1 MDRER
6 CRANPKLKDLELLCR
21 EQGLPLTVQRR
32 VILEELAGR
41 ADHPTA
47 EQLYAAVKPRLS
59 GVSRTTVYR
68 VLDAFV
74 RLGVARRIDTP
85 DCSVRFDAE
94 MGEHCHV
101 HCLCCGRVAD
111 LDDPLHGQVPV
122 PEINSQGFAITGYSI
137 HFRGLCAECR
147 AHGGQ
152 PATSP
157 ARRKNQ

>member
-6 CRANPKLKDLELLCR
+6 VTTLPKLKDLELLCR

-41 ADHPTA
+41 TDHPTA
-47 EQLYAAVKPRLS
+47 DQLYAAVKPRLS

-74 RLGVARRIDTP
+74 RLGVARRISTP

-101 HCLCCGRVAD
+101 HCLSCGKVAD
-111 LDDPLHGQVPV
+111 LDNPLYGQVPV
-122 PEINSQGFAITGYSI
+122 PEIDSRGFAITGYSI
-137 HFRGLCAECR
+137 HFRGLCAECQ
-147 AHGGQ
+147 AHGDH

-157 ARRKNQ
+157 ARRKHS